1 MLRTKSILTV
11 LILLFVIASEMASWP
26 ILRLWNLYANRG
38 FIDLHSPLRHIECFA
53 QGSDIEI
60 LRQNDGP
67 CGGYWYGT
75 TFIYLGKFLHLSA
88 NGKYFVVAAILIP
101 LTYLLVTYSQRVY
114 LKLDLIGRFLLIA
127 SVFSPPL
134 ILLFQRGNLDA
145 LIVLMLLLGIKLIEG
160 SQKSVLVG
168 WLVFLLAT
176 LFKFWSLPALFVGL
190 LWIKN
195 QVWKFVAF
203 LVAVFVTFIVFRE
216 HQSVDFGKAFPSNEN
231 VFGARFLSLDL
242 NSTVSYSLNPQIS
255 LTIDILVF
263 FIILIIC
270 LLLIKNVSKRG
281 LMNDLKQSLDGDKKV
296 WILGSCFIFCYF
308 ASSNVD
314 YRLTPLLILVLSVTS
329 KMGSLQNSNLC
340 LLLISTTMW
349 LTYPSGKLQLFGDF
363 FAGLFSCLLLIYF
376 LSQAKTIVRRRF
388 SLV

>member
-255 LTIDILVF
+255 LIIDILVF
-263 FIILIIC
+263 FIILIFS

-281 LMNDLKQSLDGDKKV
+281 LINDLKQSLDGDKKV
-296 WILGSCFIFCYF
+296 WILGSSFIFCYF

-329 KMGSLQNSNLC
+329 KMGSLESANLF

-376 LSQAKTIVRRRF
+376 LSQAKTIVHRRF